1 METLN
6 NFRNSIAAQYGVLGK
21 YAECVGTG
29 APVYMDVISEYL
41 AAKVF
46 LLATKNNTELSC
58 GFGGGVTVEEQES
71 KCSPSRIH

>member
-6 NFRNSIAAQYGVLGK
+6 NFRNSIAAKYGVWGK

-41 AAKVF
+41 VAKVF

-58 GFGGGVTVEEQES
+58 AVLEDQTLT
-71 KCSPSRIH
+71 